1 MLEQV
6 MSLMGLIA
14 SIWLVLGVFY
24 AAKLYPNYNH
34 SEQFCS
40 ELGAV
45 GSPTQRFS
53 PLINNYPL
61 GVLFCLFG
69 AYVFNLEPNIWLQ
82 LTGVCIVVHGLGT
95 WVAGFF
101 PMDADPYTK
110 APSRDCNIH
119 SWAGLFMLLS
129 LLLAPIFML
138 IAPLSAINS
147 FAFKAFSIMSLIA
160 TIYTLILMKKA
171 YVQKQKVGL
180 YQRIS
185 YGTQLAW
192 LSVFSLIISFS

>member
-40 ELGAV
+40 ELGAA

-53 PLINNYPL
+53 PIINNYPL

-69 AYVFNLEPNIWLQ
+69 VYVFNLEPNIWLQ
-82 LTGVCIVVHGLGT
+82 LTGLCIVVHGLGT

-101 PMDADPYTK
+101 RWTQILTPKHRVVTVTF
-110 APSRDCNIH
+110 IH
-119 SWAGLFMLLS
+119 GRGYLCCFHCC
-129 LLLAPIFML
+129 
-138 IAPLSAINS
+138 
-147 FAFKAFSIMSLIA
+147 
-160 TIYTLILMKKA
+160 
-171 YVQKQKVGL
+171 
-180 YQRIS
+180 
-185 YGTQLAW
+185 
-192 LSVFSLIISFS
+192 

>member
-1 MLEQV
+1 MLEQA
-6 MSLMGLIA
+6 MGLMGLIA
-14 SIWLVLGVFY
+14 SIWLVLGVY
-24 AAKLYPNYNH
+24 LAAKLYPNYNH

-45 GSPTQRFS
+45 DSPTQRFS

-61 GVLFCLFG
+61 GLLFCLFG
-69 AYVFNLEPNIWLQ
+69 IYVFKLEPSIWIQ
-82 LTGVCIVVHGLGT
+82 LTGGCVVVHGLGT

-110 APSRDCNIH
+110 TPSRDCNIH

-138 IAPLSAINS
+138 IAPLSAINNI
-147 FAFKAFSIMSLIA
+147 AFKAFSITSLIS
-160 TIYTLILMKKA
+160 TIYTLALMKKA
-171 YVQKQKVGL
+171 YVQKQKAGF
-180 YQRIS
+180 YQRVS

-192 LSVFSLIISFS
+192 LSVFSLVISFN